1 MERMRDPDPALRPAA
16 WEAMFRIS
24 EFLQATPPQALYY
37 LSLIAKNEV
46 KDTAPANVPL
56 PPSPE
61 DAPGV
66 LNPADVS
73 VSLSTTVVPP
83 DTSSADTPRAAE

>member
-37 LSLIAKNEV
+37 PPHIAKKGV

-61 DAPGV
+61 DAPRV
-66 LNPADVS
+66 LDPADIS

-83 DTSSADTPRAAE
+83 DTISADTSRASE